1 MYLCVCVC
9 FLCACTVFDTHSGW
23 GLPLKQLSLQN
34 WVEGNAIRH
43 ISSAIHHWLLW
54 LPQGEERREWPIDTA
69 RNTHTHTHTHKWA
82 SVSDSFV
89 TKNENTDVLMRG
101 KTSKQV
107 CLYSLTASNNPTLG
121 KLSSISLASVKSR
134 PANMTPTE
142 EVDVI
147 YFAQGHL
154 EMFGLM
160 EKWHLNHTVREQ
172 SSVLTDLMDIQ
183 IWESHSYFS
192 SK

>member
-1 MYLCVCVC
+1 M
-9 FLCACTVFDTHSGW
+9 
-23 GLPLKQLSLQN
+23 
-34 WVEGNAIRH
+34 
-43 ISSAIHHWLLW
+43 
-54 LPQGEERREWPIDTA
+54 
-69 RNTHTHTHTHKWA
+69 
-82 SVSDSFV
+82 SDSFV
-89 TKNENTDVLMRG
+89 TKNENTDVLIRE

-142 EVDVI
+142 EVDII

-154 EMFGLM
+154 EMFGRL
-160 EKWHLNHTVREQ
+160 EKWHLNHTIREQ

-183 IWESHSYFS
+183 IWESLPLIL
-192 SK
+192 